1 MEQLIKRVLSY
12 EPTKNNWRTKYNSVE
27 FQEASKLNHLLFGV
41 DLNRSAKC
49 ECVEDLFFML
59 KKPQSTIKIKD
70 EMERQYFLKKGKVLT
85 SFKFPNAITSNSSD
99 EELAKALELE
109 PAIIKFFDKVPG
121 KDLTTPKM
129 TFEASIKEAEKEVE
143 QEDVKEIATAENST
157 VEELKAILTEKRVKF
172 HWKANEATLLALV
185 NANS

>member
-1 MEQLIKRVLSY
+1 MEQLIKRVLSH
-12 EPTKNNWRTKYNSVE
+12 EPTKNKWRTKYNSVE

-49 ECVEDLFFML
+49 ECIEDLFFML
-59 KKPQSTIKIKD
+59 KNPKSTIKIKD
-70 EMERQYFLKKGKVLT
+70 EMERKYFLKKGKVLT
-85 SFKFPNAITSNSSD
+85 SFKFPNPITSNSSD

-121 KDLTTPKM
+121 KDLTSPKM
-129 TFEASIKEAEKEVE
+129 TFEAPIKEA
-143 QEDVKEIATAENST
+143 ATAENST
-157 VEELKAILTEKRVKF
+157 VEELKAILQEKGIKF

-185 NANS
+185 NANL